1 MNKYAIILA
10 AGNGRRLAAKKP
22 KCFIDINKKPIYQY
36 SLELFQILPQIKQ
49 VILVVPKQYLS
60 KIKPENDKV
69 KIISG
74 GLTRNE
80 SFELAIQAIKNIKI
94 NDKLIIHDAAR
105 INVQLQDII
114 NVVKSKEKFG
124 TLCYIG
130 KANKSDFRI
139 GKYNIQT
146 PQFCL
151 FSVYKKSHKNKLGK
165 DLFSYLNLKPTLS
178 NFIVSTNKEK
188 NFKITFKSDLEKAKS
203 I

>member
-1 MNKYAIILA
+1 MSKYAIILA
-10 AGNGRRLAAKKP
+10 AGDGKRLAAKKP
-22 KCFIDINKKPIYQY
+22 KCFIKVNNKPIYQY
-36 SLELFQILPQIKQ
+36 SLELFQILPEIKQ

-60 KIKPENDKV
+60 KVKPENDKV

-80 SFELAIQAIKNIKI
+80 SFELAIKAIRNIKT

-105 INVQLQDII
+105 INVQLQDIL
-114 NVVKSKEKFG
+114 NVIKSKEKFG

-130 KANKSDFRI
+130 KSNKSDFHI

-151 FSVYKKSHKNKLGK
+151 FSIYKKSHKNKLGK
-165 DLFSYLNLKPTLS
+165 DLFSYLNLKPTLN
-178 NFIVSTNKEK
+178 NFIISTNKDQ
-188 NFKITFKSDLEKAKS
+188 NFKITFKTDLEKAKS